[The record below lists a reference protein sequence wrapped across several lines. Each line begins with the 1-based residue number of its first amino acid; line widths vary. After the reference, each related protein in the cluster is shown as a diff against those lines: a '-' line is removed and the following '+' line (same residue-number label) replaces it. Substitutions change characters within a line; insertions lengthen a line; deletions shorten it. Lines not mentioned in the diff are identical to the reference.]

1 MTTFHAPMLTISH
14 QYGSGGSQIARDLG
28 NRLQWSV
35 WDKEFVRKVATE
47 YQLAET
53 DVEATDERA
62 ASFIEKLVGVLGM
75 GGFATAYSMLPPR
88 GMDDA
93 SLLHMTRTI
102 VEEIAG
108 EGRAIIV
115 GRGGNHIL
123 AKRPRTLHVF
133 IFAPLEAR
141 VQRVI
146 QLEKL
151 TRAEAERRVI
161 GMDRLRTDYVRTFYH
176 ADWRDPTHY
185 HLTVDSAVWGEA
197 GTADLILSAVERVPD
212 SH

>member
-1 MTTFHAPMLTISH
+1 
-14 QYGSGGSQIARDLG
+14 
-28 NRLQWSV
+28 
-35 WDKEFVRKVATE
+35 VATE

-62 ASFIEKLVGVLGM
+62 ASFIEKLAGVLGM

-88 GMDDA
+88 GMDDT

-123 AKRPRTLHVF
+123 AKRARTLHVF

-141 VQRVI
+141 VQPVI

-185 HLTVDSAVWGEA
+185 HLTGDSAVWGEA
-197 GTADLILSAVERVPD
+197 ARQI
-212 SH
+212 